1 MYCTSCLSD
10 IYWYLFV
17 SPIHSIAVKYHKH
30 FKFTFH
36 NASVQQSQSQEQYLL
51 SSVQTQNHIKH
62 FKLIV
67 NWVQLWR
74 PSLQCW
80 GWQMMRRQRRFWS
93 GEFCCKLLKLTI
105 FCKCCSKLLFSTFV
119 NHYSAKS
126 FLANCGSTKYF
137 GKLLFRTMFL
147 QIIIVKL
154 FCLLSILFCKLS
166 FQSSSRQVLSVKVV
180 KW

>member
-80 GWQMMRRQRRFWS
+80 GWQMMRPQRRFWS
-93 GEFCCKLLKLTI
+93 REFCCKFLKT
-105 FCKCCSKLLFSTFV
+105 
-119 NHYSAKS
+119 N
-126 FLANCGSTKYF
+126 
-137 GKLLFRTMFL
+137 
-147 QIIIVKL
+147 
-154 FCLLSILFCKLS
+154 LS
-166 FQSSSRQVLSVKVV
+166 FSASFPMERCENSHFTEKLQNY
-180 KW
+180 